1 MKLVYVVAALFVGV
15 SIITVGVTVP
25 LVLYFRK
32 AIKEDQTVPTTT
44 TTQGSENNQTLKS
57 TIRIDFF

>member
-32 AIKEDQTVPTTT
+32 ATKEDQTVPTTT